1 MNHIINDK
9 PLSSSAAET
18 LERVYLSSF
27 PDGERRDWCDLR
39 SKADD
44 RSHPLSLYTITDDSG
59 VPVGLITVWN
69 FSEFFYVE
77 HFAVDSAARGGGL
90 GGRALD
96 ETLAMLGNGK
106 PVVLEV
112 EPPTGG
118 YGPVAERRVGFY
130 RRHGFT
136 DFPHYNYIQ
145 PPYSPGLP
153 SLPLMLM
160 STCAGVDLDM
170 VSATLHRE
178 VYGVDK

>member
-1 MNHIINDK
+1 MKHILNDK
-9 PLSSSAAET
+9 PLSALVAEF

-39 SKADD
+39 GKAAD
-44 RSHPLSLYTITDDSG
+44 RSHPMTLYTLTDASG
-59 VPVGLITVWN
+59 APVGLITVWYFEE
-69 FSEFFYVE
+69 FSYVE
-77 HFAVDSAARGGGL
+77 HFAVAPAARGGGI

-96 ETLAMLGNGK
+96 ELLAMLGNGK

-112 EPPTGG
+112 EPVSGG
-118 YGPVAERRVGFY
+118 YGPVADRRVAFY
-130 RRHGFT
+130 RRHGFI
-136 DFPHYNYIQ
+136 DFPEYSYVQ

-160 STCAGVDLDM
+160 STSAAIDLDV

-178 VYGVDK
+178 VYGVGK